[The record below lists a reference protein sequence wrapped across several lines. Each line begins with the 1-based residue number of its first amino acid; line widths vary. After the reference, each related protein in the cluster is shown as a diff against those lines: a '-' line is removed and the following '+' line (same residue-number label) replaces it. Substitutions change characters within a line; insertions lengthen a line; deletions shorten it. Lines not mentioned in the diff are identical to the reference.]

1 MGVQEPD
8 DSGDGLAPVNA
19 TMPETLPL
27 FFGIG
32 VLFGALGAV
41 CAYLI
46 SYHEYRQRML
56 RLDQNPRR
64 MAMSTAMAVFAF
76 FVIAAIALSFVIKPD
91 EWR

>member
-1 MGVQEPD
+1 
-8 DSGDGLAPVNA
+8 
-19 TMPETLPL
+19 MPETLPL
-27 FFGIG
+27 YLGIG
-32 VLFGALGAV
+32 VLFGALGAA

-64 MAMSTAMAVFAF
+64 MAMSTAITVFAF